1 MGNASYRYAED
12 KYRWS
17 LLGSIMIGW
26 CGHHLRRSG
35 GTIFGACRSLRF
47 CSPALDSKINGCME
61 GAKLTLDLSQES
73 ILEETNCLELV

>member
-17 LLGSIMIGW
+17 LLGSIMTGW

-35 GTIFGACRSLRF
+35 GTIVFGACRSLRF
-47 CSPALDSKINGCME
+47 CSPALDSKINACME
-61 GAKLTLDLSQES
+61 GAKLTLDLV
-73 ILEETNCLELV
+73 LEETDCLELV